1 MTKPNRKSI
10 RLKGYDYSSPGAY
23 FITICTDNH
32 KYLFGDI
39 VDGEMNL
46 NKTGQ
51 IVHSEWF
58 KTETIRLNISL
69 DAFVIMPNHVHGII
83 IIKNDMSV
91 LHPDTMNQG
100 TMHCAPA
107 TIEKFGKPTSN
118 TIPTIIRGFKSAV
131 TNRLNRKNNTP
142 GLKLWQRN
150 YWEHIIRND
159 KSMNKL
165 RDYIATNPKNGNL
178 IAFIL
183 IINRKFLGVTN
194 A

>member
-1 MTKPNRKSI
+1 MS
-10 RLKGYDYSSPGAY
+10 LS
-23 FITICTDNH
+23 
-32 KYLFGDI
+32 
-39 VDGEMNL
+39 
-46 NKTGQ
+46 KTGQ

-58 KTETIRLNISL
+58 KTETMRLNISL

-83 IIKNDMSV
+83 IIKNDRSV
-91 LHPDTMNQG
+91 LHSGTMNQG
-100 TMHCAPA
+100 TMRCAPA

-165 RDYIATNPKNGNL
+165 RDYIATNPKKWKPC
-178 IAFIL
+178 FH
-183 IINRKFLGVTN
+183 INNQSKIPRSHQCLK
-194 A
+194 